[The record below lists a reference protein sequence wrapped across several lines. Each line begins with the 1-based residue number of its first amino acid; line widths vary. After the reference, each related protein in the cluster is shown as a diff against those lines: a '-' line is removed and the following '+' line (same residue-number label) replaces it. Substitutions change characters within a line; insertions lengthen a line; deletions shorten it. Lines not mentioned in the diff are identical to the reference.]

1 MNELS
6 KSSQEANQP
15 QTKFDKLFILIESLP
30 VIASVVSANLNH
42 ALSVYEATRD
52 SESDDE
58 TLEAIL
64 SLTSQHLLTL
74 EDLLDSAGYIYNFAD
89 FQVCKKLSKNIRLT
103 ALSTTNCTLTYPGK
117 ADFIH
122 GFYLS
127 SERLVELVHA
137 LSSLVKQNEGR
148 ING

>member
-1 MNELS
+1 MNDS
-6 KSSQEANQP
+6 TQNSQEANQP
-15 QTKFDKLFILIESLP
+15 QTKFDKLFSLIESLP

-42 ALSVYEATRD
+42 ALSVYEASRD

-64 SLTSQHLLTL
+64 SLTVHHLLTL
-74 EDLLDSAGYIYNFAD
+74 DDLLDSASYIYNFAD
-89 FQVCKKLSKNIRLT
+89 FQVCKKLVKNIRLT
-103 ALSTTNCTLTYPGK
+103 VLSLTNCTLTFPGK
-117 ADFIH
+117 VDFIH

-127 SERLVELVHA
+127 SKRLVELAHA
-137 LSSLVKQNEGR
+137 LFSLVEQNKGR